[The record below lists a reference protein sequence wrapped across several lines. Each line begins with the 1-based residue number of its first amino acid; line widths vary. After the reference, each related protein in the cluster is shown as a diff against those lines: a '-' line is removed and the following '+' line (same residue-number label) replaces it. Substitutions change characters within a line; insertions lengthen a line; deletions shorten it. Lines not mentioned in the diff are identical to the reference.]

1 MADPHRTGTGT
12 TRPVGD
18 ESLGNENAAVM
29 AAALSEYRF
38 VSFDR
43 DLGKENAD
51 CCRNRRVA
59 HRHERRISWQ
69 L

>member
-51 CCRNRRVA
+51 
-59 HRHERRISWQ
+59 S
-69 L
+69 